1 MQATTETAP
10 GQVLVHPLES
20 VAFDVRPVIVAG
32 VERDVIVNDVF
43 EGPIEVVR
51 DCRETSK
58 VGVGGWLGGRYC

>member
-1 MQATTETAP
+1 M
-10 GQVLVHPLES
+10 HPLES